1 MQRKHCGRC
10 HEACESW
17 TPGASESYER
27 HPGNSGFPNC
37 SRTRQQ
43 GLPGLPDHAPLAGQ
57 LPPAGHGLV
66 GRRGWRHSSPGRF
79 PGSWSVPPGGC
90 LSGSAVPAV
99 LIRAQR
105 SRSGPTGTMAGHIT
119 EHARSRS
126 PHGPLLP
133 AITPSLG
140 AITLPHAG
148 RLPALQS
155 PGQGGE
161 GGARIGVVP
170 SRTLPCPR
178 IPWSLGAK
186 PAGLWLGR
194 PLPAIASSWHE
205 TVSPCVFRRGV
216 ATGIARLAPSPQE
229 RPLRP
234 ATGICGS
241 GHRLD
246 LRRWGSGRGGA
257 PGGSGGWR
265 SRRRSGLAGDGS
277 RSRGPP
283 LRGGRPRD
291 RSRCTPGPV
300 RTAPRL

>member
-1 MQRKHCGRC
+1 MAWSGGEGGAIRRQGVFPG
-10 HEACESW
+10 
-17 TPGASESYER
+17 PGASRREGALR
-27 HPGNSGFPNC
+27 GRPC
-37 SRTRQQ
+37 RLSRCE
-43 GLPGLPDHAPLAGQ
+43 
-57 LPPAGHGLV
+57 
-66 GRRGWRHSSPGRF
+66 
-79 PGSWSVPPGGC
+79 PGGPA
-90 LSGSAVPAV
+90 AVP
-99 LIRAQR
+99 QR
-105 SRSGPTGTMAGHIT
+105 SHGHLWPVTSPITLAPMGP
-119 EHARSRS
+119 RS
-126 PHGPLLP
+126 PC
-133 AITPSLG
+133 TPSLG
-140 AITLPHAG
+140 AITLAHAG
-148 RLPALQS
+148 SLPALQD

-170 SRTLPCPR
+170 SGTLPCPR
-178 IPWSLGAK
+178 IPCSLGA
-186 PAGLWLGR
+186 PPGGLWPGR
-194 PLPAIASSWHE
+194 PLSAIASSWHE

-216 ATGIARLAPSPQE
+216 ATGIARLAPSSQE

-277 RSRGPP
+277 RSRRSPP
-283 LRGGRPRD
+283 LGGGRPRD